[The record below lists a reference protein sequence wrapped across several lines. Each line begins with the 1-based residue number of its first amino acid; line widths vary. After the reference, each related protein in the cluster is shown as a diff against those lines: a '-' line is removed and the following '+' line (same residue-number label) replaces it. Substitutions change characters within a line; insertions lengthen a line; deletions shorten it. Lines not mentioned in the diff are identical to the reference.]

1 MSSLDVHP
9 PSLMTGSCYWRGSE
23 EEERRFRWRYTSVP
37 YLDRSVSIGKKT
49 RADVLY
55 VVESGRLR
63 GLEAGIVRGNKRT
76 LPY

>member
-9 PSLMTGSCYWRGSE
+9 PSLMTGSCYCRGSE

-55 VVESGRLR
+55 VVESGGLD
-63 GLEAGIVRGNKRT
+63 GLEAAIKKEEKRT